1 MSFCCGW
8 AQLSLWSIHASLSQS
23 HLRNAYVFLQSLTV
37 AKTIYTLDWHRCDAI
52 NKKILLIMINY
63 TQKGSRIRV
72 PFYDIE
78 LPTFTKV
85 CVCCMWGRAEWECLL
100 SPLTLLIIFISI
112 FKLRYFNRLMQI
124 GIFDFCRQKKNAFH
138 SHSVV
143 LFCRLWAPSAHTS
156 LCWRMCCSSRR
167 EPARW
172 ADNGMTNWGSERE
185 RENECLLIVIV

>member
-1 MSFCCGW
+1 MS
-8 AQLSLWSIHASLSQS
+8 LVVSLWSIHASLSQS
-23 HLRNAYVFLQSLTV
+23 HLRNAYAFLQSLTV

-85 CVCCMWGRAEWECLL
+85 CVCCVWGRAEWECLL

-112 FKLRYFNRLMQI
+112 FKLRYFNRSHCWCKLASSTFADKKKCI
-124 GIFDFCRQKKNAFH
+124 SFSFCCYFLQVV
-138 SHSVV
+138 SSICSYIVV
-143 LFCRLWAPSAHTS
+143 LK
-156 LCWRMCCSSRR
+156 
-167 EPARW
+167 
-172 ADNGMTNWGSERE
+172 NV
-185 RENECLLIVIV
+185 LLK

>member
-1 MSFCCGW
+1 MS
-8 AQLSLWSIHASLSQS
+8 LVVSLWSIHASLSQS
-23 HLRNAYVFLQSLTV
+23 HLRNAYAFLQSLTV

-85 CVCCMWGRAEWECLL
+85 CVCCVWGRAEWECLL

-112 FKLRYFNRLMQI
+112 FKLRYFNRSHCWCKLTSSTFADKKKMHFILILLLFSAGCELHLLIHRCAEECAAQVDENLPDGLIMEWRI
-124 GIFDFCRQKKNAFH
+124 G
-138 SHSVV
+138 
-143 LFCRLWAPSAHTS
+143 
-156 LCWRMCCSSRR
+156 
-167 EPARW
+167 EAR
-172 ADNGMTNWGSERE
+172 ERE
-185 RENECLLIVIV
+185 RMNVSWL